1 MSSSAIISIPD
12 ITNGVYEVSI
22 HMKADN
28 TQLSFTSASFTS
40 GEATVALAS
49 TSVGVEF
56 VGYCDDSLTPSKN
69 GTFFQGTTTP

>member
-1 MSSSAIISIPD
+1 MASNAIISIPD

-28 TQLSFTSASFTS
+28 SQIEFTTAPFTS
-40 GEATVALAS
+40 GEATVALAN

>member
-1 MSSSAIISIPD
+1 MASNAIISIPD

-28 TQLSFTSASFTS
+28 TQLLFASAAFTS
-40 GEATVALAS
+40 GEATVELAS

-56 VGYCDDSLTPSKN
+56 VGYCDDAYSTSKN
-69 GTFFQGTTTP
+69 GAVFQGTTTP

>member
-1 MSSSAIISIPD
+1 MASNAIISIPD

-28 TQLSFTSASFTS
+28 TQLLFTSAAFTS
-40 GEATVALAS
+40 GEATVELTS

-56 VGYCDDSLTPSKN
+56 VGYCDDAYSTSKN
-69 GTFFQGTTTP
+69 GAVFQGTTTP

>member
-1 MSSSAIISIPD
+1 MASNAIISIPD
-12 ITNGVYEVSI
+12 APDGAYEVAV

-28 TQLSFTSASFTS
+28 SQLAFVTATFTG

-56 VGYCDDSLTPSKN
+56 VGYCDDSLTTSKN
-69 GTFFQGTTTP
+69 ATFFQGTTTP

>member
-1 MSSSAIISIPD
+1 MASNAIISIPD

-28 TQLSFTSASFTS
+28 TQIEFTSAPFTS

-49 TSVGVEF
+49 TGVGVEF
-56 VGYCDDSLTPSKN
+56 VGYCDDSLASSKN
-69 GTFFQGTTTP
+69 GAVFQGTTTP